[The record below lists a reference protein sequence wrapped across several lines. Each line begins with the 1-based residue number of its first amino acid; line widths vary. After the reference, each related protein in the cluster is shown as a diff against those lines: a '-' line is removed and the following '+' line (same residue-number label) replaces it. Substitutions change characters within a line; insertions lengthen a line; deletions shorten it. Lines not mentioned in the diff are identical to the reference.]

1 VGKPCR
7 TVARLLVVILLTCQT
22 VGNAQEIGSP
32 EGIKSEQSLP
42 SRYDYVVQDLLRFCE
57 PAKGFWI
64 DLGAGKGQV
73 AIPLIEKT
81 SNPVTMLD
89 PNENAMM
96 EGLDIAREKGLEDRL
111 FAVVGVAEDMP
122 FPDNSVNLIASR
134 GSIFFWTDP
143 VKGLQEV
150 FRVLRPGGKAYI
162 GGGAGSGYPQ
172 EAVTKLIEDRKR
184 KMEGNDS
191 EKWKKFVRLR
201 RPEQMQQWAEGAGL
215 PEFQVMG
222 KGAISAEDE
231 RVGQGVWLLFEK
243 RPEITTRKEED
254 KVTAQVKGDTVTYT
268 VTSPSGIGGAT
279 ITPWKAWPKKI
290 VLRLNLAGLESL
302 AVSNGKIEFHAS
314 VLSHSGTPRLL
325 SVKERDE
332 EKKVERGG
340 PYWTEIQAFNAKGK
354 PVQGLPGKGGHFEI
368 ELPPEMFE
376 AKPRSLAIAW
386 IDFYRN

>member
-1 VGKPCR
+1 VER
-7 TVARLLVVILLTCQT
+7 SRHTILRLLAVTLLTSQ
-22 VGNAQEIGSP
+22 VAGIAQEIGSP
-32 EGIKSEQSLP
+32 AGIKSEQSLP

-57 PAKGFWI
+57 PQKGFWI

-81 SNPVTMLD
+81 GSPVTMLD
-89 PNENAMM
+89 PNQAAML
-96 EGLDIAREKGLEDRL
+96 EGLDLARKKGLEDKL

-122 FPDNSVNLIASR
+122 FPDNSVDLVASR

-150 FRVLRPGGKAYI
+150 YRVLRPGGKAYI

-172 EAVTKLIEDRKR
+172 ESVTKLIDDRKR
-184 KMEGNDS
+184 KMEGSGS

-201 RPEQMQQWAEGAGL
+201 RPQQMLEWAEGAGL

-243 RPEITTRKEED
+243 KPQITTRKEED
-254 KVTAQVKGDTVTYT
+254 KVTAQLKGDTVTYT
-268 VTSPSGIGGAT
+268 ITSPSGIGRAT
-279 ITPWKAWPKKI
+279 IAPWKGWPNRI
-290 VLRLNLAGLESL
+290 VFRLTLRGLESL
-302 AVSNGKIEFHAS
+302 SVSNGQVALRAS
-314 VLSHSGTPRLL
+314 VLSHSGNARLL
-325 SVKERDE
+325 SVKKGDAVE
-332 EKKVERGG
+332 KVEQGS
-340 PYWTEIQAFNAKGK
+340 PYWTEISVFGADGE
-354 PVQGLPGKGGHFEI
+354 PVQGLPGKGGYFEMA
-368 ELPPEMFE
+368 LPKSLFE
-376 AKPRSLAIAW
+376 AKPKSLIIAW